1 MKTSSNYCV
10 LVSFSLGSRSVQ
22 LGRQGGLLTV
32 NLINVYSVESFM
44 KNTLAILS
52 YLIFNNILED
62 FFLNQRILKNKVTI
76 TKPSDFPRD
85 K

>member
-44 KNTLAILS
+44 KKYLGNIIL
-52 YLIFNNILED
+52 FN
-62 FFLNQRILKNKVTI
+62 F
-76 TKPSDFPRD
+76 
-85 K
+85 

>member
-1 MKTSSNYCV
+1 MRTSSNYCV

-62 FFLNQRILKNKVTI
+62 FFFKSENSKEQ
-76 TKPSDFPRD
+76 SDNNEAF
-85 K
+85 